1 MNTFNLE
8 CLINKPTYL
17 QSEIPSC
24 IDLTLTNKKELFKHS
39 EVNQV
44 GISDHNSFVVTS
56 SKIQLVKGNAKTKI
70 YRDYSTFNMEAFKKD
85 LGKSLNNKNSYT
97 HFKNIFVYTLNKH
110 VPIKTKILR
119 FNNNSFMTN
128 VLRKAINN
136 AQI

>member
-97 HFKNIFVYTLNKH
+97 HF
-110 VPIKTKILR
+110 
-119 FNNNSFMTN
+119 
-128 VLRKAINN
+128 
-136 AQI
+136 